1 MAAKIAVVVAAVDRA
16 SPPTQETPEEEAF
29 KPCHIFF
36 YGSLMNAKVLQTVT
50 KLEDEPITQIGVV
63 RGFRIKM
70 WGIYPA
76 AVPDSD
82 KHGTVAG
89 TVWHTDNP
97 SHLTRLQEYETRA
110 YKLCD
115 CDIEVED
122 GHKLPGSKIFCWA
135 GEADSPE
142 LEDGVFDFER
152 YQRYFVPSVLSAG
165 NR

>member
-1 MAAKIAVVVAAVDRA
+1 MAAKFAAVDRA
-16 SPPTQETPEEEAF
+16 NPPTQEDPGEEAF
-29 KPCHIFF
+29 KPCHVFF
-36 YGSLMNAKVLQTVT
+36 YGSLMSEKVLRTVA
-50 KLEDEPITQIGVV
+50 KLQETPITQRGII
-63 RGFRIKM
+63 RGFKMKM

-82 KHGTVAG
+82 THGAVAG
-89 TVWHTDNP
+89 TVWHVDDP

-115 CDIEVED
+115 CDIEVE
-122 GHKLPGSKIFCWA
+122 GGRKLPGSKMFCWA

-152 YQRYFVPSVLSAG
+152 YQKYFMPSVLSAG